1 MIREALS
8 FCQTMWKEYWLDLYQ
23 FHHRHHLMTLDGEAT
38 HANPDMWKEYQ
49 LLPVPPPAPLDGIG

>member
-1 MIREALS
+1 
-8 FCQTMWKEYWLDLYQ
+8 MWKEYWLDLYQ